1 MLRGLGQLSR
11 VFGDPCSTLSPLTVP
26 FKAEASRGT
35 EGRQRGTYRG
45 DGVAR
50 GLHPGQCRLGEHRQ
64 PQVGV
69 VSVDLFDVELGKKV
83 DDLLETS

>member
-35 EGRQRGTYRG
+35 SKAGSAAPT
-45 DGVAR
+45 VATALR
-50 GLHPGQCRLGEHRQ
+50 AASIRANAAWVNTDNPRSGLYPWISL
-64 PQVGV
+64 
-69 VSVDLFDVELGKKV
+69 
-83 DDLLETS
+83 TSSWARK

>member
-11 VFGDPCSTLSPLTVP
+11 VFGDPLQHTV
-26 FKAEASRGT
+26 AVDGAIQSRSVPRYL

-69 VSVDLFDVELGKKV
+69 VSVDLFDVELGKK
-83 DDLLETS
+83 